1 MADYPVTVEI
11 RIDWSELDLFG
22 HVNNV
27 MFFKYIQAAR
37 VRYWETIGLTQ
48 LFAQTNIGP
57 ILASTACQFR
67 KPLHYP
73 GAIRVQTRMEFIK
86 NSSFG
91 LQHSI
96 VDGNG
101 DLAAEAQDVVVVYD
115 FTHGQKVPFPLGIRA
130 AVEAIEKRIF

>member
-1 MADYPVTVEI
+1 MENYPVNLEI

-48 LFAQTNIGP
+48 SFEQTNIGP
-57 ILASTACQFR
+57 ILASTACRFR

-73 GAIRVQTRMEFIK
+73 GIIHVCTCMDFIRNT
-86 NSSFG
+86 SFG
-91 LQHSI
+91 LRHII
-96 VDGNG
+96 VDETG
-101 DLAAEAQDVVVVYD
+101 DIAAEGEDVVVVYD
-115 FTHGQKVPFPLGIRA
+115 FTRREKMPFPDALRR
-130 AVEAIEKRIF
+130 AVEAVEKRSF